1 MTINNIFQYVIDN
14 GYIGGIVIADD
25 LEQAIAE
32 NVDLYITG
40 ELGHEQFHLAKEN
53 EISVIAG
60 GHYNTETVGVS
71 LVMEKLMQETNIQG
85 VFIDAPTNM

>member
-1 MTINNIFQYVIDN
+1 MIILDFGNEKIKTVAIIS
-14 GYIGGIVIADD
+14 GGAGDD
-25 LEQAIAE
+25 LEQAIAD